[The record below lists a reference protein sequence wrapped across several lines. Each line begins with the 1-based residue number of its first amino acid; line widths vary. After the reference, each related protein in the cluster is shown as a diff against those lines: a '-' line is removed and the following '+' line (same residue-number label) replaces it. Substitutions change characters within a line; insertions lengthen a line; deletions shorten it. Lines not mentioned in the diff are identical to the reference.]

1 MAIDLGVDNMMLTE
15 KTIELVILFAA
26 LPMLAG
32 VACWFAGLAITGV
45 MLVGLGAMGGSFT
58 EYRREHGLWML
69 GALFLGILAMF
80 YATCI
85 YFSVVDGFAG
95 RGRFGIAEVDALL
108 ATSTLGFMVRF
119 LLSVMLLN
127 RRLVPPPK
135 TKHQNDG

>member
-1 MAIDLGVDNMMLTE
+1 MLSE
-15 KTIELVILFAA
+15 KTIERVILFSA

-58 EYRREHGLWML
+58 EYRREHGIWML
-69 GALFLGILAMF
+69 GALFLGIFAIF
-80 YATCI
+80 YAAYV

-95 RGRFGIAEVDALL
+95 RGPFGIVAVDAFL

-119 LLSVMLLN
+119 LWSVTLLN
-127 RRLVPPPK
+127 RQFVPSPK